1 MAWKTAPT
9 LSRCSDLASSRG
21 AQRVAP
27 RGDAPDIAMKYLLA
41 DGVHACKL
49 DDGAVFLDLRRNQ
62 YIAVSP
68 GSVGSLNETVE
79 GFTSLGSSPSA
90 LEQKGKQ
97 ADSEIRSLLARGILT
112 DSRRHGKPASRAVI
126 QASHAFTPGHR
137 LSTSRTIRA
146 SHIERFTAS
155 VLYCTW
161 NLRRHKPKPIID
173 RIAALRARPMEQAA
187 SGGTEVAAQVVEIF
201 RRLRT
206 FTYTAKNHCL
216 LDSLILTDF
225 LFRNG
230 LMPTF
235 IIGIRTKPFLAH
247 AWVQIGDCVMDDK
260 LESLED
266 LTPILVV

>member
-1 MAWKTAPT
+1 M
-9 LSRCSDLASSRG
+9 
-21 AQRVAP
+21 Q
-27 RGDAPDIAMKYLLA
+27 YLLA

-49 DDGAVFLDLRRNQ
+49 DDAAVFLDLRSNR

-68 GSVGSLNETVE
+68 SSMGSLNETVE
-79 GFTSLGSSPSA
+79 GFTSLGSSSCS
-90 LEQKGKQ
+90 LEQKGEQ

-112 DSRRHGKPASRAVI
+112 DSRRRGKPARRAVI
-126 QASHAFTPGHR
+126 QASQAFTPGQR
-137 LSTSRTIRA
+137 PSTPRTIRA
-146 SHIERFTAS
+146 SHIARFAAS

-161 NLRRHKPKPIID
+161 TLQRHRPKSIID
-173 RIAALRARPMEQAA
+173 RMAGLRERHVEQAA
-187 SGGTEVAAQVVEIF
+187 SGGTDVAAQLVEIF

-206 FTYTAKNHCL
+206 FTYTAKDHCL
-216 LDSLILTDF
+216 LDSLILADF

-230 LMPTF
+230 LIPTF

-260 LESLED
+260 LESLEN